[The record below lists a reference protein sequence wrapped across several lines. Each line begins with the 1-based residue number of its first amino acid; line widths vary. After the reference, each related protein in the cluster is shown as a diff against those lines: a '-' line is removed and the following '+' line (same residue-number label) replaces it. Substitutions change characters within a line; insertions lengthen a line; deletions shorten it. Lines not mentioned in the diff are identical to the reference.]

1 MPCYFL
7 SRMSPSPKLAVLF
20 DLDGTLLDTI
30 ELLLNSVRHAFRDR
44 TGRVPTT
51 EEWIAGIGTPLA
63 SQLRVYATDEADL
76 TALIEGYRDYQR
88 AHHDELTR
96 AYDDVLATVA
106 ALHAEGHR
114 MAVVTSKA
122 NDIATRSLAFVG
134 LDRYIEVMVGYDST
148 TSHKPNPAPVAHAL
162 AALGVPPAAAVF
174 VGDSPHDMLAG
185 NAAGVITVGALWG
198 PFSRAALMGA
208 APRYTLDRIRD
219 LPVLLDRLTESPPST
234 PPSAV

>member
-1 MPCYFL
+1 
-7 SRMSPSPKLAVLF
+7 MSQPPLAVLF

-30 ELLLNSVRHAFRDR
+30 ELLLGSVRHAFRNRD
-44 TGRVPTT
+44 GRAPTT

-63 SQLRVYATDEADL
+63 TQLRVYATDDADL
-76 TALIEGYRDYQR
+76 AQLIEGYRDYQR
-88 AHHDELTR
+88 ANHDRLTR
-96 AYDDVLATVA
+96 TYDDVLDVVAT
-106 ALHAEGHR
+106 LHARGHR

-134 LDRYIEVMVGYDST
+134 LDRYIEVLVGFDST
-148 TSHKPNPAPVAHAL
+148 TTHKPQPGPVAHAL
-162 AALGVPPAAAVF
+162 AALGTPPNRAVF

-198 PFSRAALMGA
+198 PFSRAALMAA

-219 LPVLLDRLTESPPST
+219 LPALIERLSVAPPT
-234 PPSAV
+234 P

>member
-1 MPCYFL
+1 
-7 SRMSPSPKLAVLF
+7 MSSPRLAVLF

-30 ELLLNSVRHAFRDR
+30 ELLLNSVRHAFRNR
-44 TGRVPTT
+44 TDRVPTT

-63 SQLRVYATDEADL
+63 TQMRVYATDESDL
-76 TALIEGYRDYQR
+76 AALIEDYRVYQR

-96 AYDDVLATVA
+96 AYEEVLPTVA
-106 ALHAEGHR
+106 ALHAQGHR

-134 LDRYIEVMVGYDST
+134 LDRYIDVMVGYDST

-185 NAAGVITVGALWG
+185 NAAGVTTVGALWG
-198 PFSRAALMGA
+198 PFSRAALMKS
-208 APRYTLDRIRD
+208 APRYTLDHIRD
-219 LPVLLDRLTESPPST
+219 LPALLDRLSASPAT
-234 PPSAV
+234 